1 MLWFDKCNCIYSLI
15 EKFVISNQNIQGGIM
30 GLKESVQKLT
40 DNVSNLTATQII
52 IVQGID
58 TLQQQVLD
66 LQKLIDE
73 TSNVDPLIVAA
84 ADKVEEAVTAMKT
97 ALDEK
102 PV

>member
-1 MLWFDKCNCIYSLI
+1 MLWNKCNCIFNLL
-15 EKFVISNQNIQGGIM
+15 EKFILLNEKIKGEIM

-58 TLQQQVLD
+58 ELQQQVLD

-73 TSNVDPLIVAA
+73 TANVDPLIIAA